1 MKLLFDE
8 NLSPRLV
15 NLLNDVF
22 PHSAHVDRVGLGSAP
37 DSSVWEYAKAN
48 GYLIVSKDSDFHER
62 SLLQGYPPKVVWIKR
77 GNGSTRQIEALLRHA
92 GGDIEAMVDDPQSAF
107 LILL

>member
-15 NLLNDVF
+15 TLLNDVF
-22 PHSAHVDRVGLGSAP
+22 PQSAHVDRAGLGSAP
-37 DSSVWEYAKAN
+37 DSSVWEYARAN

-62 SLLQGYPPKVVWIKR
+62 SLLHGYPPKVVWIKR
-77 GNGSTRQIEALLRHA
+77 GNCSTRQIEALLRQA
-92 GGDIEAMVDDPQSAF
+92 VGNILAMADDPQFAF
-107 LILL
+107 LILF